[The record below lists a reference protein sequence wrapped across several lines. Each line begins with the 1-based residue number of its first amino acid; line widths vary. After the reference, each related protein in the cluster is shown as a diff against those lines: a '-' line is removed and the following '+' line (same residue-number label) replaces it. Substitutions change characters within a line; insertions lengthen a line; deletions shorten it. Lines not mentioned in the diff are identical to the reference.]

1 MVSATQIQQKSP
13 DWWFKPH
20 PLPAFWVM
28 RPSLRRENPACLT
41 FLVSLVLIWEHRSLC
56 HPTPTSPPRERK
68 NKIMVE
74 RDIRADTSQVTA
86 GLTLFYCRLQRSSEI
101 RVGGWL
107 EVAPF
112 NSLRMKLNVF
122 RLMLSVTVSV

>member
-1 MVSATQIQQKSP
+1 MFNILGFPCANLGAQISVP
-13 DWWFKPH
+13 PYPH
-20 PLPAFWVM
+20 L
-28 RPSLRRENPACLT
+28 
-41 FLVSLVLIWEHRSLC
+41 
-56 HPTPTSPPRERK
+56 PTPREEEQDH
-68 NKIMVE
+68 VE

-112 NSLRMKLNVF
+112 NSLRMKRNVF